1 MSEVFAAR
9 QPIFDRWLDVAGYEL
24 LSRGGPMSQEVIG
37 SPEGATAAVVLNS
50 CTEIGLERIVGPRA
64 AWINVSREFVL
75 GGLAHSVPPS
85 LVLLEI
91 LEDELIDDQ
100 LIAAVRGLK
109 REGYRFALDGFQYT
123 PIADRLL
130 RLVDVVKLDLL
141 ALGRENLARE
151 VARLKPYGVTLL
163 AEKIETQPDF
173 RYCVEAGCDL
183 FQGYF
188 FCRPDLVRGRGA
200 DVNRVSLL
208 EVLAELQDP
217 ATQLSDVER
226 MIARDLGLSY
236 RLFRYINSA
245 FFGMRQQ
252 VRSIGQALVLLGI
265 ENLKQW
271 VTLSIFISVAD
282 KPSELIVT
290 ALIRARFCELAG
302 DHVQAA
308 RRGELFTLGLFSVI
322 DALMDTPMEDVL
334 DKLPFP
340 QDMREALT
348 AHQGD
353 KGRLL
358 ESVTAL
364 EAGDFD
370 RAETII
376 PNAGEP
382 YLASL
387 TWANAA
393 AEPLFTQAAPA
404 AA

>member
-1 MSEVFAAR
+1 
-9 QPIFDRWLDVAGYEL
+9 
-24 LSRGGPMSQEVIG
+24 
-37 SPEGATAAVVLNS
+37 
-50 CTEIGLERIVGPRA
+50 
-64 AWINVSREFVL
+64 
-75 GGLAHSVPPS
+75 
-85 LVLLEI
+85 
-91 LEDELIDDQ
+91 
-100 LIAAVRGLK
+100 
-109 REGYRFALDGFQYT
+109 
-123 PIADRLL
+123 
-130 RLVDVVKLDLL
+130 
-141 ALGRENLARE
+141 
-151 VARLKPYGVTLL
+151 
-163 AEKIETQPDF
+163 
-173 RYCVEAGCDL
+173 
-183 FQGYF
+183 
-188 FCRPDLVRGRGA
+188 
-200 DVNRVSLL
+200 
-208 EVLAELQDP
+208 
-217 ATQLSDVER
+217 
-226 MIARDLGLSY
+226 
-236 RLFRYINSA
+236 
-245 FFGMRQQ
+245 
-252 VRSIGQALVLLGI
+252 
-265 ENLKQW
+265 
-271 VTLSIFISVAD
+271 
-282 KPSELIVT
+282 
-290 ALIRARFCELAG
+290 
-302 DHVQAA
+302 VQAA

>member
-1 MSEVFAAR
+1 
-9 QPIFDRWLDVAGYEL
+9 
-24 LSRGGPMSQEVIG
+24 
-37 SPEGATAAVVLNS
+37 
-50 CTEIGLERIVGPRA
+50 
-64 AWINVSREFVL
+64 
-75 GGLAHSVPPS
+75 
-85 LVLLEI
+85 
-91 LEDELIDDQ
+91 
-100 LIAAVRGLK
+100 
-109 REGYRFALDGFQYT
+109 
-123 PIADRLL
+123 
-130 RLVDVVKLDLL
+130 VDVVKLDLL